1 MAQFDVHQNRGRNR
15 VAIPYVVVVQTSR
28 LDGLPTR
35 LEIPLMMPSPTY
47 RRDPRLAPALMV
59 EGHEVVLHAW
69 EMQAAPLNSLVPMV
83 ASLADD
89 NAATQIIRAIDEV
102 ISRALGRSPTP

>member
-15 VAIPYVVVVQTSR
+15 VAIPYVVAVQSSR
-28 LDGLPTR
+28 LDSLPTR
-35 LEIPLMMPSPTY
+35 LVIPLVLPSPSY

-59 EGHEVVLHAW
+59 EGREVVLHAW
-69 EMQAAPLNSLVPMV
+69 EMQAVPLNALGPVV

-89 NAATQIIRAIDEV
+89 NAAAQIIGAIDEV
-102 ISRALGRSPTP
+102 ISRAYG